1 MKIDIASP
9 HYCMICRFN
18 ACHDEFP
25 ICRECLSEFQDLIS
39 AKCKKCK
46 KSAFSCKCHGE
57 KAPRYL
63 FTYSGSVARN
73 LIYYLKENA
82 DKRTVDFIAELMV
95 RACGIKTESFSAVT
109 YGPRLKRKIRRA
121 GYDQAKVLAEAIS
134 RIYNIPLIT
143 ALERLPGKKE
153 QKLLSQSDRRK
164 AAQFNFRSAEPLP
177 EVKYKRLLLIDDVST
192 TGATIQACA
201 KLIRNDYAD
210 SVVPLVIAK
219 TPIIK

>member
-1 MKIDIASP
+1 M
-9 HYCMICRFN
+9 
-18 ACHDEFP
+18 
-25 ICRECLSEFQDLIS
+25 
-39 AKCKKCK
+39 
-46 KSAFSCKCHGE
+46 
-57 KAPRYL
+57 
-63 FTYSGSVARN
+63 
-73 LIYYLKENA
+73 
-82 DKRTVDFIAELMV
+82 
-95 RACGIKTESFSAVT
+95 
-109 YGPRLKRKIRRA
+109 
-121 GYDQAKVLAEAIS
+121 
-134 RIYNIPLIT
+134 IT